1 MNNSTP
7 KPKVFVIVV
16 TFNGEKWIN
25 QCVDSLNASI
35 YPIDIVIVDN
45 CSTDNTLD
53 IVKNKQNIHVI
64 RENNNNGFGI
74 ANNKGISFAMKKGAD
89 YIFLLNQDA
98 FINEQSIQ
106 NLVNAAE
113 IDKSYGL
120 YSPIHLNEFGD
131 NFDGNFL
138 KNYIIDSAPQY
149 LSDLCIKGQA
159 KQIYPIYSVNAAAWF
174 IPRSTFEIAGGFD
187 PIFFMYGEDNDFSNR
202 LEYHGI
208 KRAIVTNSFVN
219 HSRGKNTPKNT
230 SFIFSVVSRA
240 KRIRSNTLAKI
251 KNPNKKLS
259 TNTLSCFVNLLFASL
274 NELIYCLR
282 FREFLSHI
290 LAIIYLTLEV
300 KKIARHRNIC
310 MTEKQPWISESQ

>member
-1 MNNSTP
+1 MNKLPQHKKIFT
-7 KPKVFVIVV
+7 IIA
-16 TFNGEKWIN
+16 TYNGENWIKP
-25 QCVDSLNASI
+25 CLESLIKSK
-35 YPIDIVIVDN
+35 YPSEVVIVDN
-45 CSTDNTLD
+45 SSTDNTLR
-53 IVKNKQNIHVI
+53 ILENYSNLHVI
-64 RENNNNGFGI
+64 KGNKNFGFGI
-74 ANNKGISFAMKKGAD
+74 ANNIGISHAMKAGAD
-89 YIFLLNQDA
+89 YLFLLNQDA

-120 YSPIHLNEFGD
+120 YSPIHLNESGD
-131 NFDGNFL
+131 DFDRNFL

-149 LSDLCIKGQA
+149 LSDLCIKGEA
-159 KQIYPIYSVNAAAWF
+159 KQIYPIYAVNAAAWF
-174 IPRSTFEIAGGFD
+174 IPRNTFEIVGGFD

-230 SFIFSVVSRA
+230 SFVFSVVSRA

-259 TNTLSCFVNLLFASL
+259 TNTLLCFVNLLFAAI
-274 NELIYCLR
+274 NELIYNLNPK
-282 FREFLSHI
+282 EFLAHI
-290 LAIIYLTLEV
+290 LAIGHLTFEIQ
-300 KKIARHRNIC
+300 KIAKHRKIC
-310 MTEKQPWISESQ
+310 TNTKQPWL